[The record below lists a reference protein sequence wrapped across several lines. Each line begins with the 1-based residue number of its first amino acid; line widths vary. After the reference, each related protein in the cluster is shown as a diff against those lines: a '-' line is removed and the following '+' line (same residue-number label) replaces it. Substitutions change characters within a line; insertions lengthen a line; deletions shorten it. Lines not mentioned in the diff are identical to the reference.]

1 MRPPAHQQT
10 SPLRRHTMKFEIT
23 LTETMPR
30 EWVDRR
36 PPELF

>member
-1 MRPPAHQQT
+1 
-10 SPLRRHTMKFEIT
+10 MKFEIT